1 VFKEK
6 SGKGDAQIS
15 RVQRLRSLRFQMR
28 FVIRPIRIREEAD
41 KGVQQKKFVPLG
53 FVIKQLI
60 ENMGATETV
69 ALMNGR

>member
-1 VFKEK
+1 
-6 SGKGDAQIS
+6 
-15 RVQRLRSLRFQMR
+15 MR

-41 KGVQQKKFVPLG
+41 KGVQQKNFVPFG